1 MTRNNA
7 QASLDYLNLTISYR
21 RLSSSILNI
30 LIEDSRI
37 THAERINNSRNLV
50 ILHAGDIVMVRVAIQ
65 SDVFKKK
72 GDKLNYSVRDPCQ
85 IIRNTGFGSY
95 FVRKLNKPDSPE
107 LKFMAYN
114 LYPLPPSLNPCKPID
129 SNDTQYLNQTH
140 APLVNRLKGL
150 FALNYII
157 RNGLINQL

>member
-7 QASLDYLNLTISYR
+7 QASFDYHNLTISYR

-65 SDVFKKK
+65 SDLFEEKVA
-72 GDKLNYSVRDPCQ
+72 KLNYSVRDP
-85 IIRNTGFGSY
+85 Y
-95 FVRKLNKPDSPE
+95 
-107 LKFMAYN
+107 
-114 LYPLPPSLNPCKPID
+114 
-129 SNDTQYLNQTH
+129 
-140 APLVNRLKGL
+140 
-150 FALNYII
+150 
-157 RNGLINQL
+157 